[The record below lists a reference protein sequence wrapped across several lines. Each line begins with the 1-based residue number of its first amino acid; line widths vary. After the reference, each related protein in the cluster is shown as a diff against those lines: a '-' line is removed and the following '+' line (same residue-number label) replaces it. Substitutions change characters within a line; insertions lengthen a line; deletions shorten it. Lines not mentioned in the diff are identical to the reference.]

1 MTSRNHPHRLSLLLA
16 GTALVTMAALPQ
28 SSFADPLRGSGAM
41 VVAQAAPAENAPA
54 DNKREQRKP
63 QERSN
68 QQPHRLQQTDKWTPY
83 GVGAI
88 EGTARPALPVLPPA
102 TDNGAAASNGNGNG
116 YAPGEEPRPR
126 EGEPTGSSHGE
137 LL

>member
-68 QQPHRLQQTDKWTPY
+68 QQPQRQEQRQQERATQQQQKQQERT
-83 GVGAI
+83 
-88 EGTARPALPVLPPA
+88 TQQQQRQVLMA
-102 TDNGAAASNGNGNG
+102 CS
-116 YAPGEEPRPR
+116 
-126 EGEPTGSSHGE
+126 
-137 LL
+137 